1 MQTTRVNKTAVSR
14 TPPDRAGTMWLVQT
28 FTGVLLV
35 VLLLLHMVAH
45 HFVVEGGLRS
55 FADVVAYVSNPLIFS
70 LEVTFLLVVTIH
82 AMAGLRAILLDLSF
96 GQRHKETVNWL
107 LGIAGA
113 AIILYG
119 IWLAVA
125 IQNL

>member
-1 MQTTRVNKTAVSR
+1 MKTTVMNKTAVSR
-14 TPPDRAGTMWLVQT
+14 PPTDRAGVMWLVQAL
-28 FTGVLLV
+28 TGVLLV

-55 FADVVAYVSNPLIFS
+55 FADVVAYVSNPLIFF

-82 AMAGLRAILLDLSF
+82 AMSGLRAILLDLSF
-96 GQRHKETVNWL
+96 GQRHKEAINWL
-107 LGIAGA
+107 LTGAGV

-119 IWLAVA
+119 IWLAVV
-125 IQNL
+125 IQNP